1 MDPQWSVM
9 KEWLNH
15 FDAQMKGSIVL
26 MCKSAADETRPFA
39 EKYEAREILETLL
52 SEIQESWL
60 EQSEVFKF
68 VKALIYNRL
77 GQNYFDSEEISESE
91 RQMQAAL
98 KLWL

>member
-1 MDPQWSVM
+1 M

-26 MCKSAADETRPFA
+26 MCKSAADESRPFA

-60 EQSEVFKF
+60 E
-68 VKALIYNRL
+68 
-77 GQNYFDSEEISESE
+77 
-91 RQMQAAL
+91 
-98 KLWL
+98 